1 MKNIVVVARKEL
13 RSYLASPMAYVV
25 TAVFLAL
32 SGTFFAS
39 YLAATSYSDT
49 SIRGLLDGAQV
60 LILLFAAVLT
70 MRLIAERDQENDT
83 RLRELAEVRLRAKL
97 AEAHVAEQNK
107 ELAQGHFRN
116 PKTGRL
122 GRKGERFK

>member
-1 MKNIVVVARKEL
+1 MIWNPWKAL
-13 RSYLASPMAYVV
+13 R
-25 TAVFLAL
+25 
-32 SGTFFAS
+32 
-39 YLAATSYSDT
+39 AAEQEIT
-49 SIRGLLDGAQV
+49 
-60 LILLFAAVLT
+60 
-70 MRLIAERDQENDT
+70 RLRNLVAERDEENDT

-97 AEAHVAEQNK
+97 AEAHVSKLNK

>member
-1 MKNIVVVARKEL
+1 MIWNPWKALDAAEQEITRL
-13 RSYLASPMAYVV
+13 RNLV
-25 TAVFLAL
+25 
-32 SGTFFAS
+32 
-39 YLAATSYSDT
+39 
-49 SIRGLLDGAQV
+49 
-60 LILLFAAVLT
+60 
-70 MRLIAERDQENDT
+70 AERDEENDT

-97 AEAHVAEQNK
+97 AEAHVSKLNK